1 MAALVGDVLNIPDIR
16 NKGDIPKVLFIPQNE
31 GAEVDGQYN
40 RFIRTILDEEGLSHV
55 GVESPFIE
63 DIIYEDEGF
72 LTSLFCLLIAG
83 DLILVTPASDRARY
97 LNQMK
102 GMIQRNELDI
112 RSLKRIAWEISMI
125 LQSAS
130 PGKTVLAIGEPLVLY
145 NDVLNNQILSEIENK
160 SARIMY
166 APLSEYLWQTW
177 KDYVLQ
183 YGNERTKTLLQKLS
197 VLEDYMSQIHQ
208 VLGEFSPYEEKADDL
223 IRLADTSTGYY
234 AGAFGR
240 YREAKVLGLPASV
253 SGVIT
258 LSSMYENTGILL
270 NTLHKGFDSDH
281 QKPIL
286 NLTFDGTR
294 NEHDES
300 KVESFLYYL

>member
-1 MAALVGDVLNIPDIR
+1 
-16 NKGDIPKVLFIPQNE
+16 
-31 GAEVDGQYN
+31 
-40 RFIRTILDEEGLSHV
+40 
-55 GVESPFIE
+55 
-63 DIIYEDEGF
+63 
-72 LTSLFCLLIAG
+72 
-83 DLILVTPASDRARY
+83 
-97 LNQMK
+97 
-102 GMIQRNELDI
+102 
-112 RSLKRIAWEISMI
+112 
-125 LQSAS
+125 
-130 PGKTVLAIGEPLVLY
+130 
-145 NDVLNNQILSEIENK
+145 
-160 SARIMY
+160 MY

-177 KDYVLQ
+177 KDYILQ

-223 IRLADTSTGYY
+223 IRLADASTGYY

-240 YREAKVLGLPASV
+240 YREAKVLGLPALV

-270 NTLHKGFDSDH
+270 NTLLKGFDSDH